1 MRYAMAMAPR
11 PPRSPSPP
19 WIPPQTTP
27 RLPAAAVPP
36 LAARRTRDERRADT
50 RERLLDAAAQVFNR
64 LGYHGASLEAVA
76 EAAGFTKGAVYSN
89 FATKQDL
96 FMALLDRSN
105 DARMAATEEALAS
118 WSLEDAIALMPVTLR
133 RQASA
138 EEGWDLL
145 TIEFWLAAMRD
156 PQLRERLAAGTREAW
171 ERYGVVMD
179 ERIRKAGVKPGFTG
193 AQLAQLV
200 NAFTSGLL
208 LQYYLDPGGTDLE
221 AATRALR
228 RLAGLPDEPV
238 PTPSG
243 PDGEAS

>member
-1 MRYAMAMAPR
+1 M
-11 PPRSPSPP
+11 
-19 WIPPQTTP
+19 
-27 RLPAAAVPP
+27 
-36 LAARRTRDERRADT
+36 
-50 RERLLDAAAQVFNR
+50 FNR

-105 DARMAATEEALAS
+105 DARVSATEQALAS
-118 WSLEDAIALMPVTLR
+118 WSLEDAIAMLPQALR
-133 RQASA
+133 QQASA

-179 ERIRKAGVKPGFTG
+179 ERIRRAGVEPGFSG

-200 NAFTSGLL
+200 NAFSSGLL
-208 LQYYLDPGGTDLE
+208 LQYYLDPEGTDLE

-228 RLAGLPDEPV
+228 RIAGLPDEPA
-238 PTPSG
+238 PRATG
-243 PDGEAS
+243 RDDEAP